1 MSSEGTRLVLAGRS
15 ALALKTAVAL
25 LAASA
30 AVNFA
35 VMAARPYMDIDAGC
49 LAALNLGCIV
59 AAVAGIMLTG
69 YALRT
74 AKCMPESNGK
84 ASEPSE
90 RESR

>member
-1 MSSEGTRLVLAGRS
+1 MLAGRS

-35 VMAARPYMDIDAGC
+35 VMAARPYMDIGAGC

-69 YALRT
+69 YALGT
-74 AKCMPESNGK
+74 AKSRPEANGK
-84 ASEPSE
+84 ASDATE

>member
-35 VMAARPYMDIDAGC
+35 VMAARP
-49 LAALNLGCIV
+49 
-59 AAVAGIMLTG
+59 
-69 YALRT
+69 
-74 AKCMPESNGK
+74 
-84 ASEPSE
+84 
-90 RESR
+90 